1 MLKIKK
7 MAIAIALASVTPI
20 TQAAVFD
27 GSTQCSEDAEFKSK
41 AVNNLIASLGD
52 LPALKQVALEKT
64 GTIENGYFIFEP
76 QFARSNRYFNCNV
89 PLNNTIGQ
97 FELTIHGITEG
108 LTGANAGCSISRVR
122 KISDGGKDKWFK
134 FSTGKGFDWA
144 DISDTSNN
152 TKQFVSYTT
161 TLDNNFESGAV
172 LTLKC
177 RTTWKSGS
185 IAVGQIEIN
194 N

>member
-1 MLKIKK
+1 MKK
-7 MAIAIALASVTPI
+7 TTVAIVLASVSSI

-27 GSTQCSEDAEFKSK
+27 GSSHCSEDVVFKSQ
-41 AVNNLIASLGD
+41 AVNNLIASQGD
-52 LPALKQVALEKT
+52 LPALKQIALEKV
-64 GTIENGYFIFEP
+64 GSIENGYFIFDPE
-76 QFARSNRYFNCNV
+76 FSRSDRYFNCNV
-89 PLNNTIGQ
+89 PLNSTIGQ
-97 FELTIHGITEG
+97 FELTVHGITEG

-122 KISDGGKDKWFK
+122 KVSDGGKDKWFK

-144 DISDTSNN
+144 DISNSSIDS
-152 TKQFVSYTT
+152 KQFVSYTT
-161 TLDNNFESGAV
+161 TLDNNYERDAV

-177 RTTWKSGS
+177 RTTWKDGS